1 MFANSV
7 GWKLM
12 VFVVVVGASLVV
24 AMRLLPV
31 VYATDQLMT
40 LELVCC
46 WCCSMLVCSRNLVF
60 AAVVVAELL
69 SQCLWTLSK
78 NQPRVI
84 SCPGLFDNCC
94 CCVALSV

>member
-1 MFANSV
+1 MFAHSV
-7 GWKLM
+7 GWKQV

-31 VYATDQLMT
+31 VYAMDQLMT

-46 WCCSMLVCSRNLVF
+46 WCCSMLICSRNLVF
-60 AAVVVAELL
+60 AAVVVAEVLWSLL
-69 SQCLWTLSK
+69 R
-78 NQPRVI
+78 NQTRVI

-94 CCVALSV
+94 CSFALSL